1 MASHTHPDDKKI
13 NYQKIHSTL
22 IAFNKC
28 SVFFQL
34 LRPTGG
40 EGFKTLHDLYCFYF
54 SPQVMREKGEKTLS
68 DAHSSLNALNCVRS
82 VSGRIP
88 GKKGRRIF
96 FYTSVYVVRFSPRI
110 LILNLFFWKLC

>member
-1 MASHTHPDDKKI
+1 M
-13 NYQKIHSTL
+13 
-22 IAFNKC
+22 
-28 SVFFQL
+28 FFQL

-40 EGFKTLHDLYCFYF
+40 VGFKTLHDLYCLYF

-68 DAHSSLNALNCVRS
+68 DAYSSLNALNCVRS
-82 VSGRIP
+82 DSGRIS